1 MSTKASP
8 RKRASPGSS
17 KSGSKASKIPR
28 ADGSPGTLGAL
39 FRKARTAPPSAERSK
54 LAATAAEPEHED
66 PAALEDEDDEPVLSP
81 ATPAAAAPDA
91 SSVAGPA
98 ASLLLPLPLMPGRE
112 VVPFFCGAMGLPFS
126 VDLGVNM
133 LRCLQLQNNKA
144 GQPHTC
150 GMERNG
156 GVLHELK
163 MRRRSRMTMTQ

>member
-8 RKRASPGSS
+8 RKRASPESSS

-98 ASLLLPLPLMPGRE
+98 ASLLLPLPPLTEAEEKELKAFDLNMKWGPCAGISRISRWERANDFNLDPPARVMELLRGRE
-112 VVPFFCGAMGLPFS
+112 NDKFNKSLLTR
-126 VDLGVNM
+126 LGI
-133 LRCLQLQNNKA
+133 
-144 GQPHTC
+144 
-150 GMERNG
+150 
-156 GVLHELK
+156 
-163 MRRRSRMTMTQ
+163 